1 MIQNAL
7 PRLGSWQE
15 NVLLWQDWRVERFE
29 EWLSERGWET
39 FQSDMSEVLKIVFI
53 LFSFLGPRLLCSL
66 FLSFV
71 LSLSLPPCLGLRCLR
86 FFSNLDSVQRIIQEE
101 LIMMVI
107 TMMRSI
113 ISVIMIGGNYSN
125 KTAIISIITI

>member
-53 LFSFLGPRLLCSL
+53 LFSFLSFQPFAL
-66 FLSFV
+66 FHECIV
-71 LSLSLPPCLGLRCLR
+71 VEQ
-86 FFSNLDSVQRIIQEE
+86 FSDNSS
-101 LIMMVI
+101 
-107 TMMRSI
+107 T
-113 ISVIMIGGNYSN
+113 
-125 KTAIISIITI
+125 